1 MYNGE
6 CIRGESIRQVLNTL
20 QRGRNETGVIAGGTE
35 ILRLGSKAPHT
46 DLVSLSN
53 LGLDSIKMENG
64 VVHIGAMSTF
74 TSLKNDP
81 HIPEYLKEAAGFCA
95 SFAKANMAT
104 IGGNVANLRDDSY
117 LLPTLLAAKARLII
131 ADHSVDGTYSEENIP
146 LREYHEFMDHFAASL
161 ILAVELN
168 RKDRIVLN
176 RRYAKTAHGNAAV
189 TVAFGAQIEEN
200 TLKEVRI
207 VAAVK
212 GTGIVRL
219 KGVEQG
225 IMDGRFIEPE
235 DAATIIGNEVAFSSD
250 VTGSASYKK
259 YILSSTVAD
268 LYRRGL
274 VLAENGGR
282 A

>member
-1 MYNGE
+1 MMGE
-6 CIRGESIRQVLNTL
+6 FIRGESIRQVLGIL
-20 QRGRNETGVIAGGTE
+20 QKGRGATGIIAGGTE
-35 ILRLGSKAPHT
+35 IMRLGSKAKYA
-46 DLVSLSN
+46 DLVSLKN
-53 LGLDSIKMENG
+53 LGLDSIKKEDG
-64 VVHIGAMSTF
+64 IVHIGAMTTF
-74 TSLKNDP
+74 TELRNQNE
-81 HIPEYLKEAAGFCA
+81 IPPYLKEAAGFCA
-95 SFAKANMAT
+95 AFAKANMAT

-131 ADHSVDGTYSEENIP
+131 ADLSVDGTYGEENIP
-146 LREYHEFMDHFAASL
+146 LREYHEFMDHFADSL

-168 RKDRIVLN
+168 RKDRIVFN
-176 RRYAKTAHGNAAV
+176 RRYAKTAHSHAAV
-189 TVAFGAQIEEN
+189 TVAFGFQIEEN

-235 DAATIIGNEVAFSSD
+235 DAATIIGNEVAFRSD

-259 YILSSTVAD
+259 YLLSSTVAD
-268 LYRRGL
+268 LYRKGMA
-274 VLAENGGR
+274 LAENGGR